1 MNVTPEEAKAYVKYQ
16 LGALMAFTGSLGMK
30 LQHVKPHGALYNMAA
45 VDEKLARAM
54 CEAVYEV
61 DRDIIFMGLA
71 GSWMVKAAEETGLK
85 AASEVFADR
94 AYNDDGTLV
103 SRKFPGAVIKDE
115 ELGHPPGG
123 ADGKGRDRGDHKRTR
138 DRHPGRLHLRPRG
151 QSKGPGICEKYPGSP
166 GRRGRGGTEPGGAVR
181 SGGDA
186 DRRPGKAGRP
196 AERKG
201 RFCCGKDKISWF
213 PGDCTVCVEFGNEI
227 SPEINR
233 RIRAFKIALEKEA
246 IDGVV
251 ETIPTYRS
259 LSVVYRPEVIRFGE
273 LTKKFDAVLET
284 MDSIQIP
291 PPSVI
296 EIPVLYGGDMG
307 PDLEFVAAHNH
318 KTPEEVVRIHTSG
331 EYLIYMLGFIAG
343 FPYLGGMSREIAA
356 PRLKS
361 PRVKIE
367 GGSVGIAGE
376 QTGIYPVASPGG
388 WQLIGRTP
396 LKLYDAEREK
406 PVLLEAG
413 QYIKFRAVDEAEYEA
428 IEKQVEAGTYQYVV
442 FHKEVE

>member
-1 MNVTPEEAKAYVKYQ
+1 VEKIKY
-16 LGALMAFTGSLGMK
+16 
-30 LQHVKPHGALYNMAA
+30 
-45 VDEKLARAM
+45 
-54 CEAVYEV
+54 
-61 DRDIIFMGLA
+61 
-71 GSWMVKAAEETGLK
+71 
-85 AASEVFADR
+85 
-94 AYNDDGTLV
+94 LV
-103 SRKFPGAVIKDE
+103 S
-115 ELGHPPGG
+115 
-123 ADGKGRDRGDHKRTR
+123 
-138 DRHPGRLHLRPRG
+138 
-151 QSKGPGICEKYPGSP
+151 
-166 GRRGRGGTEPGGAVR
+166 
-181 SGGDA
+181 
-186 DRRPGKAGRP
+186 
-196 AERKG
+196 
-201 RFCCGKDKISWF
+201 
-213 PGDCTVCVEFGNEI
+213 GDCTVCVEFGNEI

-428 IEKQVEAGTYQYVV
+428 IEKQVEAGTYQYVI